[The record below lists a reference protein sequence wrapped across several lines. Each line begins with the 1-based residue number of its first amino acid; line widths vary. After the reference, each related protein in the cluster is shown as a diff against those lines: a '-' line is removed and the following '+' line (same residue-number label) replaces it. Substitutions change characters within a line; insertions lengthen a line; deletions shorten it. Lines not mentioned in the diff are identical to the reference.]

1 MVESPIVRNQQSN
14 LVFGSLREYDLPMLR
29 TLLGEQLTFHGTVNP
44 DGTHAAMNPA
54 VPRSS
59 GKKGRHLRINDRV
72 SEGKVDLIFIG
83 DSITSGW
90 ESRGLKVWE
99 QFYGKRNAVNLGI
112 GGDRTQ
118 HVIWRL
124 DNGNVKG
131 ISPKAAVVMIGT
143 NNSRD
148 NTSEQIAEGV
158 TVIINQ
164 LRSKLPE
171 TKVLLLAIFPRG
183 ANDERHRVNEKAN
196 AIFSELADGEHI
208 HYLDIGSKFMNSD
221 GVLIRGMMPDQLHL
235 NEQGYV
241 IWAEAIESNLS
252 KLLGE

>member
-1 MVESPIVRNQQSN
+1 MTRFI
-14 LVFGSLREYDLPMLR
+14 LGFAILTSLLPFNFCVAQ
-29 TLLGEQLTFHGTVNP
+29 TLDVLP
-44 DGTHAAMNPA
+44 DELAPG
-54 VPRSS
+54 VPKTQMMATWL
-59 GKKGRHLRINDRV
+59 KKQV
-72 SEGKVDLIFIG
+72 FIG

-90 ESRGLKVWE
+90 ESRGTKVWE
-99 QFYGKRNAVNLGI
+99 KFYGKRNAVNLGI
-112 GGDRTQ
+112 GGDLTQ

-148 NTSEQIAEGV
+148 NTPKQITEGV

-164 LRSKLPE
+164 LRTKLPD

-183 ANDERHRVNEKAN
+183 ANNEDDRRQVNQKAN
-196 AIFSELADGEHI
+196 ANFSKLADGNHV
-208 HYLDIGSKFMNSD
+208 HYLDIGPKFMNDD
-221 GVLIRGMMPDQLHL
+221 GELTRGMMPDLLHL
-235 NEQGYV
+235 NEQGYI
-241 IWAEAIESNLS
+241 IWAESIESSLS